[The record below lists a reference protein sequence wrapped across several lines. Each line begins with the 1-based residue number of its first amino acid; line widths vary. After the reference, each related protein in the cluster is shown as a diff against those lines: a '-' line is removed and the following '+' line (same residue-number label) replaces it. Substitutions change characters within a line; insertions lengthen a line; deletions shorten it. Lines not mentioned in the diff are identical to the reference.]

1 MQLYHGQKLFLLYHV
16 NCFIVFETV
25 VIIFIC
31 PADAI
36 CQNLCTI
43 NWQKRPL
50 WRPLQVLYV
59 H

>member
-25 VIIFIC
+25 IIIFIC
-31 PADAI
+31 PADAT

-43 NWQKRPL
+43 N
-50 WRPLQVLYV
+50 
-59 H
+59 